1 MQPRRSSAT
10 AFASPSRKTSQ
21 WKPLCLAHRAS
32 PAARQLVDA
41 FGLHRL
47 RAERDRQRRS
57 SRLRG
62 SWRNDARTPANASGV
77 LPEWRKERT
86 AKAGRIE
93 PGTHYTGKPGDDDT
107 AVIWLTKD
115 WRGGGGGD
123 HGSGVASTPVM
134 ILRLTGL
141 IFAAKER
148 HTTAGALSSR
158 ALPQLES
165 GDSEYTL
172 QPQCRD
178 SAFIHPRSLE
188 HRFEP

>member
-1 MQPRRSSAT
+1 MEPRRSSAT

-93 PGTHYTGKPGDDDT
+93 PGTHYTGKRGDDDT

-134 ILRLTGL
+134 ILRFNRLNLCGQG
-141 IFAAKER
+141 AAHDR
-148 HTTAGALSSR
+148 RCPFFPSTTPAR
-158 ALPQLES
+158 KW
-165 GDSEYTL
+165 
-172 QPQCRD
+172 
-178 SAFIHPRSLE
+178 
-188 HRFEP
+188 